1 MHSGITA
8 FVVVVVA
15 IVLKVVIMIGA
26 VVVITWLTVSVFRQ
40 VVIRGN
46 LPSPQNWPLKSSKL
60 VSQVK
65 APPTLFAITQLH

>member
-1 MHSGITA
+1 
-8 FVVVVVA
+8 
-15 IVLKVVIMIGA
+15 MIGA
-26 VVVITWLTVSVFRQ
+26 VVVITWLAVSVFRQ